1 MHGLAIYHVD
11 DTVLTRNYWRCN
23 EAENWKEFRSTGA
36 QRVWNGESHYAVSLI
51 QADGLWTLEKGLTA
65 GFAGNLY
72 PGTFGVTEF
81 GNFTSPNSSSYY
93 FYGGNAPRFG
103 YSGVTVTD
111 IEEAAGEIS
120 AQLGYNPAI
129 PTTKKR

>member
-1 MHGLAIYHVD
+1 MQSSQPRPSNAKNRSP
-11 DTVLTRNYWRCN
+11 LTT
-23 EAENWKEFRSTGA
+23 K
-36 QRVWNGESHYAVSLI
+36 
-51 QADGLWTLEKGLTA
+51 LWTLEKGLTA

-103 YSGVTVTD
+103 YSGVTVSD
-111 IEEAAGEIS
+111 IVQERWWITATF
-120 AQLGYNPAI
+120 AI
-129 PTTKKR
+129 R